1 MQIVFPNIREELI
14 MDAMMTE
21 LEKQQSQR
29 EEEIYQI
36 STLVAGNFDL
46 QEVLDRLAEAAVR
59 ITNTTACSIR
69 LLDEESGD
77 LKMRSTYG
85 LSEAYRN
92 KGPVTK
98 DDPVI
103 KEAFGGKAV
112 VLDDMR
118 VDPRVQYREAT
129 IQEGLISQLTVA
141 MIFRDK
147 PLGVLRLY
155 SSEPNRFDEN
165 AIRIA
170 RLVATQCAVAI
181 TNARLYAEALEGARM
196 AEQMRLAAVIQRR
209 MIPEKAPCMKG
220 LDIQAHYQPCYEIG
234 GDLYDFLQLDE
245 HTLIVGIADVIGK
258 GLPAAIM
265 MSMFRGALRAY
276 ADGGYGRH
284 SMQEIIAK
292 LNRVACREC
301 RDGEF
306 ITLFMARID
315 TRENT
320 LTYCNCGH
328 EPGLLRRRKEL
339 IELEE
344 GGLVLGVWP
353 DAEYSIHSIA
363 LQQDDILLLYTDGLI
378 DAMNF
383 EGEIWGRQRF
393 FEAIGKCCVH
403 SSESFIRSL
412 LTWRRRFVG
421 LASQTDDTSLVV
433 IRRDEKYIPSPEDC
447 DCSKSEGK

>member
-1 MQIVFPNIREELI
+1 
-14 MDAMMTE
+14 MDTVMTE
-21 LEKQQSQR
+21 LEKQQIQR
-29 EEEIYQI
+29 EEDIYQI
-36 STLVAGNFDL
+36 STLVAGNFRL

-59 ITNTTACSIR
+59 VTNTTACSIR
-69 LLDEESGD
+69 LLDEEAGD

-85 LSEAYRN
+85 LSEDYRN

-98 DDPVI
+98 DDPVV
-103 KEAFGGKAV
+103 KEAFEGKAV

-118 VDPRVQYREAT
+118 VDSRVQYREAT
-129 IQEGLISQLTVA
+129 IREGLISQLTVA

-155 SSEPNRFDEN
+155 SPEPNRFDEN
-165 AIRIA
+165 AIRLA
-170 RLVATQCAVAI
+170 RLVASQCAVAI

-220 LDIQAHYQPCYEIG
+220 LDIQARYQPCYEIG
-234 GDLYDFLQLDE
+234 GDLYDFLQLDD

-258 GLPAAIM
+258 GVPAAIM
-265 MSMFRGALRAY
+265 MSMFRGTLRAY

-284 SMQEIIAK
+284 SMQEVITK

-306 ITLFMARID
+306 ITLFIARID
-315 TRENT
+315 TWENT

-328 EPGLLRRRKEL
+328 EPGLLCRGKDL
-339 IELEE
+339 IELER

-353 DAEYSIHSIA
+353 DAEYSIQTVPFLHND
-363 LQQDDILLLYTDGLI
+363 LLLLYTDGLI

-383 EGEIWGRQRF
+383 EGESWGRQRL
-393 FEAIGKCCVH
+393 FEAIGKTCSH
-403 SSESFIRSL
+403 SSEAFIRSL

-421 LASQTDDTSLVV
+421 LASQTDDTSIVV
-433 IRRDEKYIPSPEDC
+433 VRRDDKYVPLPP
-447 DCSKSEGK
+447 DCSCSKGGLSE